1 MRSLL
6 LLVMSFVLSAP
17 GSPAFAEDWPQ
28 KPIKMVVPFGPGSAS
43 DVLPRIVFEPLQTQ
57 LGQSIVIENRAG
69 AGGTIGAIQAARSQ
83 PDGYTL
89 LVHSSGLALAPTLFP
104 NLGFRPDTDLVAIAM
119 IGSVPNVL
127 IVPPS
132 KGIKTIGEFVA
143 YARANPGKLSF
154 ASSGV
159 GSALHLSAERFRL
172 AAGFEAV
179 HVPFKSG
186 SEAMTEVITGRVDYF
201 FAPLATVLPFIR
213 EGQVVALA
221 VSSRTRAEQLP
232 DVPTTIEA
240 GFPDSDYTPWFGIF
254 GPAGI
259 PAAIVLKLNQ
269 EIIKAMQSPGAREKL
284 QKSGVQ
290 LTPISSEEFSTLLRD
305 EIGTMGEFLRKT
317 GLNAN

>member
-6 LLVMSFVLSAP
+6 LLVMSFALSAP
-17 GSPAFAEDWPQ
+17 ASAEDWPQ

-43 DVLPRIVFEPLQTQ
+43 DVLPRIVFEPLQAQ
-57 LGQSIVIENRAG
+57 LGQAIVIENRAG

-83 PDGYTL
+83 PDCYTL
-89 LVHSSGLALAPTLFP
+89 LVHSSGLALAPALYP
-104 NLGFRPDTDLVAIAM
+104 NLGFKPDTDLVAIAM

-132 KGIKTIGEFVA
+132 KGIKTIGEFVT

-159 GSALHLSAERFRL
+159 GSALHLSAERFRV

-240 GFPDSDYTPWFGIF
+240 GFPNSDYTPWFGIF
-254 GPAGI
+254 GPSGI
-259 PAAIVLKLNQ
+259 PAPIVHKLNR
-269 EIIKAMQSPGAREKL
+269 EIVKAMQSPAAREKL
-284 QKSGVQ
+284 QTSGVQ
-290 LTPISSEEFSTLLRD
+290 LTPISSEEFSTLVSD
-305 EIGTMGEFLRKT
+305 EIATMGEFLRKT

>member
-43 DVLPRIVFEPLQTQ
+43 DVLPRIVFEPLQTH

>member
-6 LLVMSFVLSAP
+6 LLVMSFALSAP
-17 GSPAFAEDWPQ
+17 ASAEDWPQ

-43 DVLPRIVFEPLQTQ
+43 DVLPRIVFEPLQAQ
-57 LGQSIVIENRAG
+57 LGQAIVIENRAG

-89 LVHSSGLALAPTLFP
+89 LVHSSGLALAPALYP
-104 NLGFRPDTDLVAIAM
+104 NLGFKPDTDLVAIAM

-132 KGIKTIGEFVA
+132 KGIKTIGEFVT

-159 GSALHLSAERFRL
+159 GSALHLSAERFRV

-186 SEAMTEVITGRVDYF
+186 SEAMTEVITARVDYF

-221 VSSRTRAEQLP
+221 VVPGRARSSFPMCRPRSRPASPIPIIRRGSESSDPPAFRHRLFTSSIAKSSRRCNRPPRARNCRHR
-232 DVPTTIEA
+232 A
-240 GFPDSDYTPWFGIF
+240 C
-254 GPAGI
+254 
-259 PAAIVLKLNQ
+259 N
-269 EIIKAMQSPGAREKL
+269 
-284 QKSGVQ
+284 
-290 LTPISSEEFSTLLRD
+290 
-305 EIGTMGEFLRKT
+305 
-317 GLNAN
+317 

>member
-1 MRSLL
+1 MGLL
-6 LLVMSFVLSAP
+6 S
-17 GSPAFAEDWPQ
+17 
-28 KPIKMVVPFGPGSAS
+28 
-43 DVLPRIVFEPLQTQ
+43 
-57 LGQSIVIENRAG
+57 
-69 AGGTIGAIQAARSQ
+69 AARSQ

-89 LVHSSGLALAPTLFP
+89 LVHSSGLALAPALYP
-104 NLGFRPDTDLVAIAM
+104 NLGFKPDTDLVAIAM

-159 GSALHLSAERFRL
+159 GSALHLSAERFRI

-213 EGQVVALA
+213 EGQVVPLA

-240 GFPDSDYTPWFGIF
+240 GFPNSDYTPWFGIF

-259 PAAIVLKLNQ
+259 PAPIVHKLNR
-269 EIIKAMQSPGAREKL
+269 EIIKAMQSPAAREKL

-290 LTPISSEEFSTLLRD
+290 RFDLVRGIFGPAQR
-305 EIGTMGEFLRKT
+305 
-317 GLNAN
+317 

>member
-6 LLVMSFVLSAP
+6 LLVMSFALSAP
-17 GSPAFAEDWPQ
+17 GSAASAEDWPQ

-43 DVLPRIVFEPLQTQ
+43 DVLPRIVFEPLQAQ
-57 LGQSIVIENRAG
+57 LGQAIVIENRAG
-69 AGGTIGAIQAARSQ
+69 AGGTIGAMQAARSQ

-89 LVHSSGLALAPTLFP
+89 LVHSSGLALAPALYP
-104 NLGFRPDTDLVAIAM
+104 NLGFKPDTDLVAIAM
-119 IGSVPNVL
+119 IGNVPNVL

-143 YARANPGKLSF
+143 HARANPGKLSF

-159 GSALHLSAERFRL
+159 GSALHLSAERFRV

-201 FAPLATVLPFIR
+201 FAPLATVLPLIR

-232 DVPTTIEA
+232 DVPTTVEA
-240 GFPDSDYTPWFGIF
+240 GYPNSDYTPWFGIF

-259 PAAIVLKLNQ
+259 PAPIINKLNR
-269 EIIKAMQSPGAREKL
+269 EIIKAMQSPAAREKL
-284 QKSGVQ
+284 QTSGVQ

-305 EIGTMGEFLRKT
+305 EIATMGEFLRKT

>member
-259 PAAIVLKLNQ
+259 PAPIVLKLNQ

>member
-17 GSPAFAEDWPQ
+17 GSPAFAQDWPQ

-43 DVLPRIVFEPLQTQ
+43 DVLPRIVFEPLQAQ

-69 AGGTIGAIQAARSQ
+69 AGGTIGAALAARSQ

-89 LVHSSGLALAPTLFP
+89 LVHSSGLALAPALYP
-104 NLGFRPDTDLVAIAM
+104 NLGFKPDTDLVAIAM

-159 GSALHLSAERFRL
+159 GSALHLSAERFRI

-213 EGQVVALA
+213 EGQVVPLA

-240 GFPDSDYTPWFGIF
+240 GFPNSDYTPWFGIF

-259 PAAIVLKLNQ
+259 PAPIVHKLNR
-269 EIIKAMQSPGAREKL
+269 EIIKAMQSPAAREKL

-290 LTPISSEEFSTLLRD
+290 LTPISSEEFSALLRD

>member
-1 MRSLL
+1 MRSIL
-6 LLVMSFVLSAP
+6 LLVVSFALSAL
-17 GSPAFAEDWPQ
+17 GSAAAAEDWPQ

-43 DVLPRIVFEPLQTQ
+43 DVLPRIVFEPLQAQ
-57 LGQSIVIENRAG
+57 LGQAIVIENRAG
-69 AGGTIGAIQAARSQ
+69 AGGTIGAMQAARSQ

-89 LVHSSGLALAPTLFP
+89 LVHSSGLALAPALYP
-104 NLGFRPDTDLVAIAM
+104 NLGFKPDTDLVAIAM

-127 IVPPS
+127 VVPPS
-132 KGIKTIGEFVA
+132 KGIKTIAEFVS

-159 GSALHLSAERFRL
+159 GSALHLSAERFRV

-186 SEAMTEVITGRVDYF
+186 SDAMTEVITGRVDYF

-221 VSSRTRAEQLP
+221 VSSTTRAKQLP
-232 DVPTTIEA
+232 DVPTTVEA
-240 GFPDSDYTPWFGIF
+240 GYPNSDYTPWFGIF

-259 PAAIVLKLNQ
+259 PAPIVNKLNR
-269 EIIKAMQSPGAREKL
+269 EIISAMHSPAAREKL
-284 QKSGVQ
+284 QASGVQ
-290 LTPISSEEFSTLLRD
+290 LTPISAEEFSILLRD
-305 EIGTMGEFLRKT
+305 EIATMGAFLRKT

>member
-17 GSPAFAEDWPQ
+17 GSPAFAQDWPQ

-43 DVLPRIVFEPLQTQ
+43 DVLPRIVFEPLQAQ

-69 AGGTIGAIQAARSQ
+69 AGGTIGAALAARSQ

-89 LVHSSGLALAPTLFP
+89 LVHSSGLALAPALYP
-104 NLGFRPDTDLVAIAM
+104 NLGFKPDTDLVAIAM

-159 GSALHLSAERFRL
+159 GSALHLSAERFRI

-213 EGQVVALA
+213 EGQVVPLA
-221 VSSRTRAEQLP
+221 VSSRSRAEQLP

-240 GFPDSDYTPWFGIF
+240 GFANSDYTPWFGIF

-259 PAAIVLKLNQ
+259 PAPIVHKLNR
-269 EIIKAMQSPGAREKL
+269 EIIKAMQSPAAREKL

-290 LTPISSEEFSTLLRD
+290 LTPISSEEFSALLRD